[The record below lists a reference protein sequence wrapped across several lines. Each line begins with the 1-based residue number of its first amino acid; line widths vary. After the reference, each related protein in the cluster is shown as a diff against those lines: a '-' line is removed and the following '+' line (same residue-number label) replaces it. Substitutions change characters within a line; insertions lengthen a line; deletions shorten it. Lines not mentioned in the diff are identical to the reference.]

1 MMEELLSVLKETAIF
16 MLASQLILH
25 FAVEKQY
32 EKYGKMIAALI
43 VLAQLAVPVL
53 SLFRGDLA
61 SGFFQKMDRLEAE
74 NEIFSRELEEME
86 GMEGALVEEGLF
98 SSVEQRLEGE
108 AAAAGV
114 RVSSVELSGDV
125 LRIGVENASGDAPS
139 GEGPEGARENGE
151 IASVRV
157 DPVTIGEESAQASG
171 AAGVNRQDLARRFAA
186 ALGMEEQEVEVIG
199 LG

>member
-74 NEIFSRELEEME
+74 NEIFSR
-86 GMEGALVEEGLF
+86 F

-157 DPVTIGEESAQASG
+157 DPVTIREESAQASG

-186 ALGMEEQEVEVIG
+186 ALGMEEQEVDRACIN
-199 LG
+199 